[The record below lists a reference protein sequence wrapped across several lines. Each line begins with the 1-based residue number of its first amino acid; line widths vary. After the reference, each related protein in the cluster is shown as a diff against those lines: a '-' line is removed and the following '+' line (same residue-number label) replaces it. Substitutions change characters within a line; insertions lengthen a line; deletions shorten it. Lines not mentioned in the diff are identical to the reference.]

1 MSYNRSH
8 PTFIQ
13 QKNARKG
20 SEPLAYVMSKG
31 KLIRLK
37 KATKKGK
44 CFFCSRSIRVKNRSA
59 QNFCRACLDLAEII

>member
-1 MSYNRSH
+1 MQNRH

-20 SEPLAYVMSKG
+20 SVPLAYVMSKG
-31 KLIRLK
+31 KLVRLK

-44 CFFCSRSIRVKNRSA
+44 YFFCSRSVRVKNLSA
-59 QNFCRACLDLAEII
+59 RNFCQACLDLAEIL